1 MKKKKC
7 MMKWAG
13 LIPLALQVTPCTSAK
28 AGVMWGSVRKCRLMT
43 LKEIVMFPLF
53 YRRFLFPLRRR
64 LSISFACRSS
74 WISASCKAILYRRML
89 CPFLKYFIA
98 LIINSG
104 ELLL

>member
-43 LKEIVMFPLF
+43 LKEINIPAAHYFSQVPLMATGG
-53 YRRFLFPLRRR
+53 Y
-64 LSISFACRSS
+64 SS
-74 WISASCKAILYRRML
+74 TGLEGDRNT
-89 CPFLKYFIA
+89 FIGGSWTA
-98 LIINSG
+98 LEINAF
-104 ELLL
+104 